1 MYKEK
6 IADLVSRLQSKGE
19 QESVPL
25 VTEMLKI
32 CGAYIQRVNVLE
44 ALLISRPSEDPE
56 KYRQM
61 VTELDKQRSDTHNSL
76 ISSVTVLNRLCK
88 TADMQP
94 IFEGDTK
101 NRAEV
106 AEFALKV
113 VNEFFNDRRK

>member
-6 IADLVSRLQSKGE
+6 IADLVSRLHSKGE
-19 QESVPL
+19 LESIEL

-32 CGAYIQRVNVLE
+32 CGAYIQRVNVIE
-44 ALLISRPSEDPE
+44 ALLISRPSKDPE

-76 ISSVTVLNRLCK
+76 ISSITVLNRLCK

-101 NRAEV
+101 NRVEV